1 MNLTNNIIKFYQNY
15 ILNELKLMNSSKLDN
30 KITYNSLLY
39 LELIEATENC
49 TVSYIA
55 NALNIAKSSVTLKV
69 KELQKLGLVE
79 KKQSEQDRRTYYLT
93 ITHQAE
99 DLFKVYDLS
108 LDNAVTEIEE
118 QYTKEDIQKFNEIL
132 LVLTRHFKSLVDEE
146 IKNK

>member
-1 MNLTNNIIKFYQNY
+1 
-15 ILNELKLMNSSKLDN
+15 MNSSKLDN

-99 DLFKVYDLS
+99 DLFKVYNLS
-108 LDNAVTEIEE
+108 LDNAVAEIEE